1 MTLDNV
7 RVPKNQ
13 MLSRFSGIDDEGNFE
28 LNGDPRILYS
38 TMLKTRV
45 LIFCASQFIT
55 GTMLLIAVRYS
66 VCRRQFKNISGKKE
80 ETKLLDYQ
88 TQQMKLFPQLAM
100 SFAHTISNSYV
111 VEVYEKMTE

>member
-1 MTLDNV
+1 MGPKFGYPSKDNGWMTLDNV

-80 ETKLLDYQ
+80 ETKLLDY
-88 TQQMKLFPQLAM
+88 
-100 SFAHTISNSYV
+100 
-111 VEVYEKMTE
+111 